1 MSRSRRHRN
10 RFVRTVAR
18 FLSALLLASLCSPL
32 CSPLYSLLYSQDTPL
47 ARAQALLKQGKAQDA
62 LELLLDL
69 HRSQPSDANVCQQI
83 GIAYTQLENLPEA
96 EKFYREAVR
105 LNPQFWAARKNL
117 GTVLWFLDRKGESAR
132 EFLAVTKV

>member
-18 FLSALLLASLCSPL
+18 FLSALLLASLCG
-32 CSPLYSLLYSQDTPL
+32 PLYSQAAPL
-47 ARAQALLKQGKAQDA
+47 ARAQALLQQGKAHDA
-62 LELLLDL
+62 LEVLLDL

-83 GIAYTQLENLPEA
+83 GIAYTQLENLSEA

-105 LNPQFWAARKNL
+105 LNPQFWAAPKNL
-117 GTVLWFLDRKGESAR
+117 GTVLWFLGRKGESER
-132 EFLAVTKV
+132 EFLAVTKVLPTDLAPH